1 MKTLRQW
8 ATELAPPS
16 LLGPVGELYAQY
28 LGFLEDL
35 NVETA
40 RQAMNASKMRAET
53 FHVSGLRYIGV
64 ERLMPRYPSE
74 TDSAYLV
81 RLFGAWVAWKQAGT
95 WQAIVSQLAA
105 YGVTAQVF
113 VQNRAGPLG
122 AAPTGD
128 VWDWDDDS
136 ANWSRFY
143 VVITTHP
150 WERWNW
156 GGTGA
161 TYGDGRTWGSTA
173 TVEEVTGVREII
185 KHWKRAGMVFPH
197 IIIDLGPDGAWTEP
211 TTGDRYDDPDN
222 RPGAAYWD
230 GYGVRAY

>member
-1 MKTLRQW
+1 MKTFRQW
-8 ATELAPPS
+8 ALELAPPW
-16 LLGPVGELYAQY
+16 LLGPVGEKYTQW
-28 LGFLEDL
+28 LGLLEDL

-40 RQAMNASKMRAET
+40 LQAMKASKLLADT
-53 FHVSGLRYIGV
+53 FHMSGLRYIGM
-64 ERLMPRYPSE
+64 ERIMPRYPSE

-81 RLFGAWVAWKQAGT
+81 RLVGAWVAWKQAGT

-105 YGVTAQVF
+105 YGVTAQVY

-122 AAPTGD
+122 VAGSGSA
-128 VWDWDDDS
+128 WDWDDDS
-136 ANWSRFY
+136 ANWSRFF
-143 VVITTHP
+143 VVITSHP
-150 WERWNW
+150 WSSWDW
-156 GGTGA
+156 GAVGV
-161 TYGDGRTWGSTA
+161 TYGDGHTWGSTA

-197 IIIDLGPDGAWTEP
+197 IIVDFGSFVAP

-222 RPGAAYWD
+222 RDSGGIYWD